1 LKSLVILLTYASE
14 RNSRGTFCDRLLRQ
28 CRDYLLPVL
37 GASPDD
43 AGVADLLL
51 LPAFE
56 ASADIAEEPETFAL
70 SVVVFFL
77 LLFLLLLVFLAA
89 GFLSLLASALAAGA
103 GAAAGAGVAAGAV
116 FCAAAVSDTAN
127 APATSALNNLLIVR
141 PQFG

>member
-1 LKSLVILLTYASE
+1 MKSLVILLTYASE

-77 LLFLLLLVFLAA
+77 LLFLLLLLPAI
-89 GFLSLLASALAAGA
+89 GLLTLRGEGDNRQAFDQPSG
-103 GAAAGAGVAAGAV
+103 
-116 FCAAAVSDTAN
+116 TAK
-127 APATSALNNLLIVR
+127 AMSVP
-141 PQFG
+141 P